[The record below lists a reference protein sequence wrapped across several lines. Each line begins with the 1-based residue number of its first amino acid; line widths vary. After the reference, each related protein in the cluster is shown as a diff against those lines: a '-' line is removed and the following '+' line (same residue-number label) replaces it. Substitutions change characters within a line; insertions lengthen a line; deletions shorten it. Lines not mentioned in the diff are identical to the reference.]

1 MSPVGHVLNL
11 TRTSRRLYRSSPTR
25 RNSRTREFRSRY
37 PGCNARIA
45 TGTRVHPLDALGGRR
60 ANTTERGVQPENRVA
75 FVPNSLLVVHVD
87 VAVIPEQLAGFLA
100 ATQENAGASR
110 NEPGVVRFDLLTDR
124 ADASHVVLVE
134 IYRDEAAALAHKDT
148 AHYQQWRDAVAP
160 MMARPRS
167 YTRYVNTSP
176 DDADW

>member
-1 MSPVGHVLNL
+1 
-11 TRTSRRLYRSSPTR
+11 
-25 RNSRTREFRSRY
+25 
-37 PGCNARIA
+37 
-45 TGTRVHPLDALGGRR
+45 
-60 ANTTERGVQPENRVA
+60 
-75 FVPNSLLVVHVD
+75 VPNSLLVVHVD

-124 ADASHVVLVE
+124 ADPGHVVLVE
-134 IYRDEAAALAHKDT
+134 IYRDEAAAAAHKDT

-167 YTRYVNTSP
+167 STRYVNTSP